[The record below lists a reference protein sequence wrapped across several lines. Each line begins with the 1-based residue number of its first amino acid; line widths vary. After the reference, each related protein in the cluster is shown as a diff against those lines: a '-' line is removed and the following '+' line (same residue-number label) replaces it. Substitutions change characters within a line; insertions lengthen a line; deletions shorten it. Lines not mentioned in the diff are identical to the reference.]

1 MRPINLKIKGINSY
15 VTEQTV
21 DFEKLAQTN
30 LFGIFGETGSGKTT
44 ILDSIV
50 LALYGTSERDVIQ
63 NLINVNGTT
72 GYITFVFEAVKR
84 NKKTRYTVYREFK
97 VRASGLKSEATLT
110 NSKTG
115 EVLAENPDNVN
126 EKILDIIGIGKKEFL
141 KSIAL
146 PQGEF
151 DKFLLDTPLN
161 RRRTIAKIFDLENF
175 GQRLNEKIK
184 KRKDELTLRKLNL
197 SDQLNLYKDV
207 NQTDIK
213 TLEKNHKILS
223 NQKIETEF
231 LLNNSKI
238 QLSEMKLDYNTK
250 TRLNEVNSLLTIKKQ
265 QKTNFDN
272 LKNQVDYTEKYGQ
285 FIKINEKHEK
295 CLAEINELNLQNK
308 QLELDVK
315 NILEKIDAS
324 KNHESE
330 CLARKQ
336 EQEEILKIK
345 KLESEKHVNISAKIA
360 EKEKELVELNT
371 ELLEVNKHCEEST
384 QNLNEQNLISSE
396 LQANISNVEEQIY
409 LISDK
414 IKAVDNLAIY
424 DFRKDVQAYNEILK
438 QNLSDRIFENVE
450 SKYIKALIK
459 QTLSLVNGFST
470 KNEKK
475 IAFLEESLKEVRAE
489 EGKIDDYKRDQE
501 TRKMFLQ
508 ESLAVLKDKLSNAL
522 TNINILNADLNVSES
537 KARQLN
543 VKISNIKKE
552 IKKNNTELEKLCSPK
567 QLTSIDK
574 EFVLTCN
581 LYLEIEKVLADLLSE
596 LNSTNGKLT
605 TNNSVLATLKNQEKE
620 YSSVLK
626 LLTNKKYSF
635 NEIKYEL
642 LLSSDELKIAI
653 KQIEEFEKEY
663 TYLSETAKNLKANL
677 KNKDVSKATIFTM
690 QKNIEMQEKQLL
702 QLNLQVELSK
712 QAIDRHKETI
722 NTIKQITSELNDV
735 SEKLDTLL
743 EFNSLVSGGALID
756 YVSEEYMFLITDF
769 ANKYVY
775 NISHGKYLLKYDGDF
790 NVIDNFNGGISRTI
804 KTLSG
809 GERFII
815 SLSIALGISQSV
827 ATSHNRNI
835 NFFFIDEGFGSLS
848 DGYIEKVLQAFDA
861 LIKLDFTVGFITHV
875 DKMEQ
880 YITNKII
887 VSKASNQQGS
897 IITESY

>member
-44 ILDSIV
+44 ILDSII

-63 NLINVNGTT
+63 NLINVNSNS
-72 GYITFVFEAVKR
+72 GYIIFVFEATKR
-84 NKKTRYTVYREFK
+84 NKKSRYTVIREFK
-97 VRASGLKSEATLT
+97 VRASGLKSEATLLNT
-110 NSKTG
+110 KTG

-126 EKILDIIGIGKKEFL
+126 EKILNIIGIGKKEFL

-175 GQRLNEKIK
+175 GQKLNEKIK
-184 KRKDELTLRKLNL
+184 KRKDELTLKKLNL
-197 SDQLNLYKDV
+197 TDQLNLYKDV

-213 TLEKNHKILS
+213 TLEKNHKIIN

-231 LLNNSKI
+231 LLNKSKI
-238 QLSEMKLDYNTK
+238 ELSEIKLDYTTK
-250 TRLNEVNSLLTIKKQ
+250 TRLNEINSMLTLKKQ
-265 QKTNFDN
+265 QKANFEN

-285 FIKINEKHEK
+285 FIQINAKHQN
-295 CLAEINELNLQNK
+295 CLNEIHELNLQNT
-308 QLELDVK
+308 QLNEDIK
-315 NILEKIDAS
+315 SILEKIDIS
-324 KNHESE
+324 KKHESE
-330 CLARKQ
+330 CLAKKQ
-336 EQEEILKIK
+336 EQEEILKVK
-345 KLESEKHVNISAKIA
+345 KLESEKHVNISSKLT
-360 EKEKELVELNT
+360 EKEKELTNLNS
-371 ELLEVNKHCEEST
+371 ELLEINKHCEECKT
-384 QNLNEQNLISSE
+384 NLESQHLISSE
-396 LQANISNVEEQIY
+396 LQSNISSIEEQIY
-409 LISDK
+409 LINDK
-414 IKAVDNLAIY
+414 IKAVHNLAIY
-424 DFRKDVQAYNEILK
+424 DYRKDVQAFNEILR
-438 QNLSDRIFENVE
+438 QNLTDRIFENVE
-450 SKYIKALIK
+450 SKYIKALIN
-459 QTLSLVNGFST
+459 QTLSLVNNFNT
-470 KNEKK
+470 KNEKQL
-475 IAFLEESLKEVRAE
+475 AFLEDSLKELKTE
-489 EGKIDDYKRDQE
+489 NENIDEFKKEQE
-501 TRKMFLQ
+501 TKKMFLQ
-508 ESLAVLKDKLSNAL
+508 ESLAVLKDKLTNAL
-522 TNINILNADLNVSES
+522 TSINILQADLNVSES

-552 IKKNNTELEKLCSPK
+552 IKKNSNELENLCSPK
-567 QLTSIDK
+567 QLSAIDK

-581 LYLEIEKVLADLLSE
+581 LYLEIEKVLADLLNE
-596 LNSTNGKLT
+596 LNSTNANIDK
-605 TNNSVLATLKNQEKE
+605 NNSLIATLKNQEKE
-620 YSSVLK
+620 YNSVLK

-635 NEIKYEL
+635 NDIKYEL
-642 LLSSDELKIAI
+642 LLSSEELKVAK
-653 KQIEEFEKEY
+653 KQIEEYDKEY
-663 TYLSETAKNLKANL
+663 NYLTESAKNLKANI
-677 KNKDVSKATIFTM
+677 KNKDVTKATIFVK
-690 QKNIEMQEKQLL
+690 QKDVEMQEKQLL

-722 NTIKQITSELNDV
+722 NTIKEINKDLEDV
-735 SEKLDTLL
+735 SNKLDTLL
-743 EFNSLVSGGALID
+743 EFNSLVAGGALID

-880 YITNKII
+880 YITNKIV